1 MTYKQHPLSAAF
13 PAMAEDDFALLVAD
27 IDANGQR
34 DPVVL
39 FEGDVIDG
47 WHRTRAC
54 DQLAMPVRTIELP
67 AGVDPVAFVLS
78 RNLHRRHL
86 TASQRA
92 IAVAACAKWLPVGGR
107 VESATAAPAP
117 DSATVALSP
126 VPEPAGKS
134 LKELADDAG
143 VSRRTMAHAAK
154 VVKEAAPEV
163 AQAVKDGTL
172 PVAQAAGIAAL
183 PKDEQPAAAA
193 APPAKPA
200 RKAKPEP
207 DNAGAL
213 ADLQAQLDAAN
224 EALTELTQNL
234 KMTVD
239 DNNAMAAVFE
249 ADDKLALAL
258 AQNTKLRA
266 EVAGL
271 RERVNGLMSEK
282 NEAVRLLKHW
292 KGRAERA
299 EKVGAAA

>member
-1 MTYKQHPLSAAF
+1 MIYKQHPLSAAF
-13 PAMAEDDFALLVAD
+13 PSMSDEDFAALVVD

-39 FEGDVIDG
+39 FEGMVIDG

-54 DQLAMPVRTIELP
+54 DQLAQPLMFVDLQ
-67 AGVDPVAFVLS
+67 AGIDPVAFVMS

-92 IAVAACAKWLPVGGR
+92 IAVAACAKWLPSGGQP
-107 VESATAAPAP
+107 E
-117 DSATVALSP
+117 SATVALSGA
-126 VPEPAGKS
+126 EPAGKS
-134 LKELADDAG
+134 LAALADDAG

-163 AQAVKDGTL
+163 TQAVKDGAL
-172 PVAQAAGIAAL
+172 PVAQAASIAAL
-183 PKDEQPAAAA
+183 PKDEQPEAIK
-193 APPAKPA
+193 APPEKPA
-200 RKAKPEP
+200 RKPRQAPADP
-207 DNAGAL
+207 SAL
-213 ADLQAQLDAAN
+213 AELQAQLDAAN

-249 ADDKLALAL
+249 ADDKLAEAL
-258 AQNTKLRA
+258 AQNKKLRA

-271 RERVNGLMSEK
+271 RERVNGLMNER
-282 NEAVRLLKHW
+282 NEAVRLTRHW

-299 EKVGAAA
+299 EKAGATA